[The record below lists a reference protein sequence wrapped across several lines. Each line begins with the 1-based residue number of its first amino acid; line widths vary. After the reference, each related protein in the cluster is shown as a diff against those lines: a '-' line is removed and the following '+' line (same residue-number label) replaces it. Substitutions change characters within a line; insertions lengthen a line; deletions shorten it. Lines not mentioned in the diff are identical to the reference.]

1 MNILPTEQ
9 SWKVTVDL
17 LSNLKSKGYNI
28 PNELNQDL
36 SMVRSQIGFYKRDPS
51 SPELMEQL
59 MKAEMTLTQVQE
71 QLINLAKNEGEEY
84 VENWE
89 NIFKKASQGEKVTN
103 MPKLGSRFIVNAP
116 PGLSSA
122 RIILDKPISE
132 ERVQEVAE
140 YENVI
145 LEFDDDVTIAV
156 YGEREKVQK
165 ALKELGPFFSE

>member
-89 NIFKKASQGEKVTN
+89 NIFKKREF
-103 MPKLGSRFIVNAP
+103 P
-116 PGLSSA
+116 
-122 RIILDKPISE
+122 II
-132 ERVQEVAE
+132 
-140 YENVI
+140 
-145 LEFDDDVTIAV
+145 
-156 YGEREKVQK
+156 
-165 ALKELGPFFSE
+165 